1 MNRKEL
7 LGIFAILEANYEPQF
22 AKRSNLN
29 KQAMV
34 NLWEEHFLDKD
45 FGLVKAAVNAY
56 ISTDTTGFLPNVGQI
71 NEQIRAL
78 TTGGQMTE
86 QEAVAMLIKATRN
99 GLYGAEREYEKLPP
113 ILQRLAGSP
122 EQIRAWA
129 RMDEDELNTVVAS
142 NLMRSY
148 RAIAKKEE
156 LQQTLPSSIKTM
168 LEGVSERM
176 QLKERND

>member
-1 MNRKEL
+1 MNRQEL
-7 LGIFAILEANYEPQF
+7 LGIFAMLEANYEPQF
-22 AKRSNLN
+22 AKRSAMN

-34 NLWEEHFLDKD
+34 NLWEEQFLDKD

-56 ISTDTTGFLPNVGQI
+56 IATDTTGFVPNVGQI

-86 QEAVAMLIKATRN
+86 QEAVSILIKATRN
-99 GLYGAEREYEKLPP
+99 GLYGAEEEFEKLPP

-129 RMDEDELNTVVAS
+129 RMDEDEINTVVAS

-148 RAIAKKEE
+148 SAISKKEE
-156 LQQTLPSSIKTM
+156 LQQTLPSSVKAL
-168 LEGVSERM
+168 LEQVGGRM
-176 QLKERND
+176 MIEERNE

>member
-1 MNRKEL
+1 MDRKEL

-22 AKRSNLN
+22 AKRSAMN

-34 NLWEEHFLDKD
+34 NLWEEHFMDKD

-56 ISTDTTGFLPNVGQI
+56 ISTDTTGYVPNVGQI

-78 TTGGQMTE
+78 TSGDMMTE
-86 QEAVAMLIKATRN
+86 QEAVALILKATRR
-99 GLYGAEREYEKLPP
+99 GTYYAEEEFNKLPP
-113 ILQRLAGSP
+113 ILQRLVGSP
-122 EQIRAWA
+122 EQIKEWGGMQA
-129 RMDEDELNTVVAS
+129 DEIQTVVAS

-156 LQQTLPSSIKTM
+156 LQQTLPSSVKSL

-176 QLKERND
+176 MIQERND